1 MASMA
6 LSGANMEENKLKAVS
21 DYLQAEFPNS
31 VVQYEHNST
40 HQAFNFSV
48 QLEGATFQA
57 EVEDEFLRNHNASA
71 IVEKL
76 RKFTLAEHL
85 RDLPLD
91 IVVVTNAGLKLQ
103 YE

>member
-1 MASMA
+1 
-6 LSGANMEENKLKAVS
+6 MEEIKLKAVS
-21 DYLQAEFPNS
+21 DYLQAEFPNGA
-31 VVQYEHNST
+31 VQYEYNST
-40 HQAFNFSV
+40 HNTYNFSIG
-48 QLEGATFQA
+48 LEGATFQA
-57 EVEDEFLRNHNASA
+57 EVKDEFLRDHDALEIS
-71 IVEKL
+71 EKL